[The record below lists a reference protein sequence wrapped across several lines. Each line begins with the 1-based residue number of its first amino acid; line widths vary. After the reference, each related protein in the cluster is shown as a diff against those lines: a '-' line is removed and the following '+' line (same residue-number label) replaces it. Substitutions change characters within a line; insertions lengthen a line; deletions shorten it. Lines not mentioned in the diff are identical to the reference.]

1 MRLIALDVHQDN
13 IVTAVLDYST
23 QNRPVP
29 ARRYGLDEASLAEF
43 TGQLGKEDIVMV
55 ESTFNAFWLYHRI
68 APLVRSC
75 HVLNVNAVH
84 LRGNKTD
91 KLDARK
97 LVELLSTFVVTDT
110 LDRMPTVFVPPPNV
124 TKLRS
129 LFSSYRL
136 LKKTETQLRNRI
148 HALYRQNGVVIDRK
162 ALGSAKCRAT
172 LLTDHPLQ
180 DYWRDEV
187 ETFVEAL
194 EQVIPKH
201 VRLKKAILSLA
212 LSLFPEQI
220 QLLTTIPGFS
230 PLTAAAFMSDVAEIK
245 RFASP
250 KKLCAYLRTAPSIK
264 ASNKTRHLG
273 PVSKCGRPLTVSL
286 LTQSVNHLKTAS
298 PSYAAFYNR
307 LRTGKSAG
315 KCRIA
320 IIRKT
325 LTTAYYMLRRGTEFN
340 HKNEVAYERKQ
351 RALKAFMKD
360 YGPPAGGKEEVQ
372 TA

>member
-1 MRLIALDVHQDN
+1 MRLIALDLHQDN
-13 IVTAVLDYST
+13 IVTAVLDCST
-23 QNRPVP
+23 QTRPLP
-29 ARRYGLDEASLAEF
+29 ARRYGLDEVSLAEF
-43 TGQLGKEDIVMV
+43 TRQLCKEDVVVM

-91 KLDARK
+91 TLDARK
-97 LVELLSTFVVTDT
+97 LLELLSTFVVTDT
-110 LDRMPTVFVPPPNV
+110 LERMPTVFVPPEAV

-148 HALYRQNGVVIDRK
+148 HAIYRQNGVVIDRK
-162 ALGSAKCRAT
+162 ALGSAKYRAT
-172 LLTDHPLQ
+172 LPADHPLR
-180 DYWRDEV
+180 DYWGEQLD
-187 ETFVEAL
+187 TFLGTL
-194 EQVIPKH
+194 ELVIPKH

-212 LSLFPEQI
+212 LALFPEEI
-220 QLLTTIPGFS
+220 RLLTTIRGFS
-230 PLTAAAFMSDVAEIK
+230 PLTAAAFMSDVADIS
-245 RFASP
+245 RFASA

-264 ASNKTRHLG
+264 SSNKTRHLG
-273 PVSKCGRPLTVSL
+273 PVSKCGRSLTVSL

-298 PSYAAFYNR
+298 PSYADFYNR

-320 IIRKT
+320 LIRKT
-325 LTTAYYMLRRGTEFN
+325 LTAAYYMLRRGSEFN
-340 HKNEVAYERKQ
+340 NKNVVSYERKHKV
-351 RALKAFMKD
+351 LKSFMKD
-360 YGPPAGGKEEVQ
+360 YKPPVGGNEEVE

>member
-13 IVTAVLDYST
+13 IVTAVLDYASE
-23 QNRPVP
+23 NRPLP
-29 ARRYGLDEASLAEF
+29 ARRYGLEEASLAEF
-43 TGQLGKEDIVMV
+43 TRDLRKEDIVMM

-97 LVELLSTFVVTDT
+97 LLELLSTFVVTDT
-110 LDRMPTVFVPPPNV
+110 LDRMPTVFVPPEKV

-148 HALYRQNGVVIDRK
+148 HAIYRQNGVVIDRK
-162 ALGSAKCRAT
+162 ALGSPKYRAR
-172 LLTDHPLQ
+172 LLEDHPLQ
-180 DYWRDEV
+180 DYWLEQV
-187 ETFVEAL
+187 ETFVETL
-194 EQVIPKH
+194 ERVVPQH

-212 LSLFPEQI
+212 VSLFPKEI
-220 QLLTTIPGFS
+220 RLLTTIPGFS
-230 PLTAAAFMSDVAEIK
+230 PFTAAAFMSDVADIS
-245 RFASP
+245 RFASA

-264 ASNKTRHLG
+264 ASNKKRHLG
-273 PVSKCGRPLTVSL
+273 PVSKCGRSLTVSL

-298 PSYAAFYNR
+298 PSYADFYNR

-320 IIRKT
+320 LIRRT
-325 LTTAYYMLRRGTEFN
+325 LTTAYYMLKRGTEFN
-340 HKNEVAYERKQ
+340 HKNEVAYERKC
-351 RALKAFMKD
+351 RVLKAFMKD
-360 YGPPAGGKEEVQ
+360 YRPPEGGKAEVE

>member
-1 MRLIALDVHQDN
+1 MRLIALDLHQDN
-13 IVTAVLDYST
+13 IVTAVLDFST
-23 QNRPVP
+23 ASRPLL
-29 ARRYGLDEASLAEF
+29 AHRYGLDEASLGEF
-43 TGQLGKEDIVMV
+43 IGLLDKGDVVMM

-68 APLVRSC
+68 APLVSSC

-97 LVELLSTFVVTDT
+97 LLELLSTFVVTDT
-110 LDRMPTVFVPPPNV
+110 LHRMPTVFVPPENV

-136 LKKTETQLRNRI
+136 LKKSETQLRNRI
-148 HALYRQNGVVIDRK
+148 HAIYRQNGVVIDRK
-162 ALGSAKCRAT
+162 ELGSAKYRAT
-172 LLTDHPLQ
+172 LLKDHPLK
-180 DYWRDEV
+180 DYWREQV
-187 ETFVEAL
+187 ETFL
-194 EQVIPKH
+194 ETLQLIIPKH

-212 LSLFPEQI
+212 LALFPEEI
-220 QLLTTIPGFS
+220 RLLTTIPGFS
-230 PLTAAAFMSDVAEIK
+230 GLTAAAFMSDVADIR
-245 RFASP
+245 RFASA

-264 ASNKTRHLG
+264 SSNKTRHLG
-273 PVSKCGRPLTVSL
+273 PVSKCGRSLTVSL

-298 PSYAAFYNR
+298 PSYADFYNR

-320 IIRKT
+320 LIRKT
-325 LTTAYYMLRRGTEFN
+325 LTAAYHMLRRGTDFN
-340 HKNEVAYERKQ
+340 NKNNVAYERKQ
-351 RALKAFMKD
+351 KVLKRFIKD
-360 YGPPAGGKEEVQ
+360 YQPPMGGKEEVE